1 MLTTIR
7 IILTATANTEL
18 PSDDR
23 FSAGT
28 IGGVFFL
35 GMAVACVLLWR
46 NMNGKL
52 KNLDK
57 KFDEKD
63 K

>member
-1 MLTTIR
+1 MLTSIR
-7 IILTATANTEL
+7 VFLNLTAATEL

-35 GMAVACVLLWR
+35 GMAIASVLLWR

-52 KNLDK
+52 KKL
-57 KFDEKD
+57 DEKYDD
-63 K
+63 KNK